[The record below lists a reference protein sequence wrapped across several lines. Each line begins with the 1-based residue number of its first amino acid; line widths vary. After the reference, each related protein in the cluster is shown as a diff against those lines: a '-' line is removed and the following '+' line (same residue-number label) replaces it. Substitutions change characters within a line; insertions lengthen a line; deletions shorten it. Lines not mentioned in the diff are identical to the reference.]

1 MRADS
6 GLPHVRLL
14 RAQVRDL
21 HPQSRRQGFNV
32 TGQSEDGRRRGEE
45 SNTTRSF
52 LHRLHTTQMTNTFLR
67 LCVCVSSTQTSVR
80 TPGRETLTDGSTFF
94 SSSGE
99 YVNQNETYI
108 SVLNRILQTDSHHI
122 RQYIN
127 KYMKNNI
134 H

>member
-67 LCVCVSSTQTSVR
+67 LCVCVCELYTN
-80 TPGRETLTDGSTFF
+80 F
-94 SSSGE
+94 SE
-99 YVNQNETYI
+99 DTKMINQNETYI